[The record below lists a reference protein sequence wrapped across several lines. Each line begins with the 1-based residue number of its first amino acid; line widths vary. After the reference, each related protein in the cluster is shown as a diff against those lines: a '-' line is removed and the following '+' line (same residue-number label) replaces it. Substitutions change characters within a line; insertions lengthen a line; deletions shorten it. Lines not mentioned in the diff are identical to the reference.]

1 MNRRKRNLR
10 LGLFAILTLIMV
22 CCVCPAFLP
31 RDDSSSETT
40 EQTATREIVAN
51 QTVTSESILS
61 DPFNN
66 SPDSTPGN
74 TPVNTRKPTFTPRP
88 TRTPVPTRTLSP
100 EGQLLQA
107 LKDELGASNR
117 TGVQRVTVDLVD
129 GVIFIKF
136 AIQDNFSNRS
146 IRQGMTNDVFA
157 ILHVIDQSG
166 LTYTDV
172 SIQGTFPLRDAY
184 GNVSEQIV
192 MAAGYSQE
200 TIGRI
205 NFDGIVEVFT
215 IADETPFFHQALLED

>member
-1 MNRRKRNLR
+1 M
-10 LGLFAILTLIMV
+10 
-22 CCVCPAFLP
+22 
-31 RDDSSSETT
+31 
-40 EQTATREIVAN
+40 
-51 QTVTSESILS
+51 
-61 DPFNN
+61 
-66 SPDSTPGN
+66 
-74 TPVNTRKPTFTPRP
+74 
-88 TRTPVPTRTLSP
+88 
-100 EGQLLQA
+100 QA

-200 TIGRI
+200 TIEP
-205 NFDGIVEVFT
+205 D
-215 IADETPFFHQALLED
+215 